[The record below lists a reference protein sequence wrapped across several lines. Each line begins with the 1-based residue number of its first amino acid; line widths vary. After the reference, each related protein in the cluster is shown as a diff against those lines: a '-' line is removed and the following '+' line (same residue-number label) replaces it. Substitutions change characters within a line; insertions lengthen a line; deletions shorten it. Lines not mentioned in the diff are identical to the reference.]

1 MNNALEHKKNIRKE
15 ILNDPVYKKYAI
27 VFYSQVFL
35 MAIIILSFAIIF
47 GIDLHVL
54 YN

>member
-1 MNNALEHKKNIRKE
+1 MNNALEHKKNIKKE
-15 ILNDPVYKKYAI
+15 ILSGPVYKKYSM

-35 MAIIILSFAIIF
+35 MAIAILSFGIIF
-47 GIDLHVL
+47 GIITNVL